1 MIAACGNEFFYL
13 FTFDGKFTLVS
24 KHPLKVKKAV
34 FNQHLY
40 ILCKNKKVY
49 AFANILENPKIEIEE
64 SEGSVNL
71 SDYAFEIL
79 TKDKQVMFEVEKDEN
94 NNNKKNSSYVAIGN
108 VSNFFVSEDKLHVIR
123 YEENTS
129 VYSIDGELESAEG
142 KIKDIFY
149 KNENLIFYSH
159 TPEGSILNINGNE
172 KKLPKITDMSIS
184 GEYLVVS
191 TVYGDIHVFFRGE
204 EAHKENVADMAI
216 TGVGIY
222 NQQIK
227 FTMFTGTLGTT
238 ELVKNRRKRNIMLL
252 GFFILLL
259 AIILG
264 SYIKNK
270 KK

>member
-1 MIAACGNEFFYL
+1 
-13 FTFDGKFTLVS
+13 
-24 KHPLKVKKAV
+24 
-34 FNQHLY
+34 
-40 ILCKNKKVY
+40 
-49 AFANILENPKIEIEE
+49 
-64 SEGSVNL
+64 
-71 SDYAFEIL
+71 
-79 TKDKQVMFEVEKDEN
+79 
-94 NNNKKNSSYVAIGN
+94 
-108 VSNFFVSEDKLHVIR
+108 
-123 YEENTS
+123 
-129 VYSIDGELESAEG
+129 
-142 KIKDIFY
+142 
-149 KNENLIFYSH
+149 
-159 TPEGSILNINGNE
+159 
-172 KKLPKITDMSIS
+172 MSIS

-227 FTMFTGTLGTT
+227 FTMFTCTLGKK
-238 ELVKNRRKRNIMLL
+238 ELVKNIRKRNIMLI